1 MDMGSYGY
9 EVGIVIDFSL
19 VEFVFMEIKYL
30 KCIENFYEVKLGVV
44 MEKDEMIGFLF
55 VEWVEILFEIVLDI
69 FLEDFVCIKDQC
81 EMIELKCDDI
91 VKLSNKCIDYKYSFE
106 ELEKR
111 IVFFDVEKKE
121 ESCFIE
127 LVWSDIDSL

>member
-30 KCIENFYEVKLGVV
+30 ECIENFYEVKLGVV

-69 FLEDFVCIKDQC
+69 FLEDFVCIKD
-81 EMIELKCDDI
+81 
-91 VKLSNKCIDYKYSFE
+91 
-106 ELEKR
+106 
-111 IVFFDVEKKE
+111 
-121 ESCFIE
+121 
-127 LVWSDIDSL
+127 